1 MFVKVWFESDGRRSS
16 GYNSTTANG
25 MTIAYRLGAEF
36 LTNMN
41 IYHDSYHNSCQHR
54 QSEELTQHA
63 VVRPCGSSRQMTMT
77 IVIHAVAAFCV
88 TCLWSFVDVQRR

>member
-16 GYNSTTANG
+16 GYNSTT
-25 MTIAYRLGAEF
+25 

-77 IVIHAVAAFCV
+77 IVMHAVAAFCV

>member
-54 QSEELTQHA
+54 
-63 VVRPCGSSRQMTMT
+63 
-77 IVIHAVAAFCV
+77 
-88 TCLWSFVDVQRR
+88 